1 MNKLV
6 HSNNEIL
13 FNSTLKKGIVLKY
26 TWRKWERNSNV
37 SAYTHMHKNLK
48 KKKDNNNIRTGV
60 VRLTSNKIKH
70 KWKNTIRNNE
80 GHYNK
85 WNKPIIKR

>member
-1 MNKLV
+1 MK
-6 HSNNEIL
+6 EMR
-13 FNSTLKKGIVLKY
+13 KKFKCFSIH
-26 TWRKWERNSNV
+26 
-37 SAYTHMHKNLK
+37 THAQKPK

-85 WNKPIIKR
+85 